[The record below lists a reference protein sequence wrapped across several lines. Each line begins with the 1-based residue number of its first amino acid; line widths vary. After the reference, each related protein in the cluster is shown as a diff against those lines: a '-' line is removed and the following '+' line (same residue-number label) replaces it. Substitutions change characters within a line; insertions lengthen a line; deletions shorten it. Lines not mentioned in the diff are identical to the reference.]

1 MSAARRRRSRE
12 LEAPASPEVE
22 ALADRIVEDV
32 FTNGAGQHG
41 VRLVITN
48 ADGADYGGWSRAG
61 FRDRLVAILAGQVKP

>member
-12 LEAPASPEVE
+12 LEAPAAPEVE

-41 VRLVITN
+41 ARLVITD

-61 FRDRLVAILAGQVKP
+61 FRDRLVALLAGQVKP